1 MKIIDEISPNKIKSS
16 LTKFSLEF
24 DAISEHIL
32 ITQAA
37 NTAEGKDIRKLLS
50 EYPTVGVF
58 TIENK
63 KRIIKTPDITL
74 ESCWLRT
81 LEIVKIG
88 TKIAKR
94 NSILNSLKF
103 ALFGDEIALL
113 QNAEYRSVGY
123 SSKRSIE
130 NSIPAKKAIP
140 KFYPFFIWR
149 AKPFRSGGNI
159 KDRVLYWIIEM
170 KLPKLDLSIF

>member
-1 MKIIDEISPNKIKSS
+1 M
-16 LTKFSLEF
+16 
-24 DAISEHIL
+24 
-32 ITQAA
+32 
-37 NTAEGKDIRKLLS
+37 
-50 EYPTVGVF
+50 
-58 TIENK
+58 
-63 KRIIKTPDITL
+63 
-74 ESCWLRT
+74 
-81 LEIVKIG
+81 
-88 TKIAKR
+88 
-94 NSILNSLKF
+94 LNSLKF

-159 KDRVLYWIIEM
+159 KVRVLY
-170 KLPKLDLSIF
+170 